1 MSEKF
6 ILQLTELLGY
16 FVKKIIK
23 DLTFEPERSK
33 DAEDIVQD
41 SWQKFIATYP
51 NAQKDESLAK
61 SLMFVIAR
69 NEALMYR
76 RRFHPRV
83 SNTQRAF
90 AAQTTGD
97 NSYDFLVDD
106 DMAVI
111 FRHLLDKQLFIWKKA
126 MELEG
131 HYEQKIIVE
140 MIAPEYRQK
149 FADELTLANYRQIK
163 SRTSVKII
171 ELIQADSI

>member
-23 DLTFEPERSK
+23 DLVQEPEKSK

-41 SWQKFIATYP
+41 SWQKLIEKYP
-51 NAQKDESLAK
+51 HARNDETVARAL
-61 SLMFVIAR
+61 LFVIAR

-90 AAQTTGD
+90 AAQITPE
-97 NSYDFLVDD
+97 NSYDFLVEE
-106 DMAVI
+106 DMAII
-111 FRHLLDKQLFIWKKA
+111 FRQLLDRQVFIWKKA
-126 MELEG
+126 LELEG

-149 FADELTLANYRQIK
+149 FNDELTLVNYRQIK
-163 SRTSVKII
+163 SRTGVKII
-171 ELIQADSI
+171 ELIQEDSL